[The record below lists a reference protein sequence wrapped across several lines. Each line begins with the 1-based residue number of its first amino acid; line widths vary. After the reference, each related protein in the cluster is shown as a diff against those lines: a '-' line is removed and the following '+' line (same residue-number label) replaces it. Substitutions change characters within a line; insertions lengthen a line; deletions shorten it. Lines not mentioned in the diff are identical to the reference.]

1 MSSLL
6 RLRKEEIQ
14 GQSSPLSC
22 VYLVTGFNT
31 LTKQINHLLQEIQST
46 AVGSGRALMKI
57 RYKDVFFF
65 STQIG
70 LESWTL
76 SLWRGEVLA
85 EASGFISILET
96 RNQRGTEDSRGTRS
110 HYASQMYFIYLPFIR
125 ADLRA
130 HRLLKCLIDSLF
142 PGGKN
147 TEIKQN
153 IFELPHPENKVH

>member
-6 RLRKEEIQ
+6 WSREEEIQ

-31 LTKQINHLLQEIQST
+31 LAKQINHLLQEIQST
-46 AVGSGRALMKI
+46 VVGSGRALMKI
-57 RYKDVFFF
+57 RYKDLFFP
-65 STQIG
+65 TQIG

-96 RNQRGTEDSRGTRS
+96 QNQRGTEETAGGLGVIMHPRCIL
-110 HYASQMYFIYLPFIR
+110 FIYPL
-125 ADLRA
+125 
-130 HRLLKCLIDSLF
+130 
-142 PGGKN
+142 
-147 TEIKQN
+147 
-153 IFELPHPENKVH
+153 